1 MTALQPTI
9 NAASAV
15 NLGGDRS
22 QTAAAK
28 AEPAIPAKTWI
39 AVIGATLGA
48 FMAVLNIQIVNASLA
63 DIQGAIG
70 AGIDDG
76 GWISTS
82 YLIAEIVVIPLSG
95 WLAQVF
101 SIRRYL
107 LTNAVL
113 FLLLSVACAF
123 AQDLPQMIVL
133 RAIQGFTG
141 GVLIPMAFTLI
152 ITLLPKSK
160 QPVGLALFALSAT
173 FAPAIGPTIGGYLT
187 ENWGWQFIFY
197 VNLVP
202 GAVMIAMLWFSLEA
216 KPMKLSLLREG
227 DWVGIA
233 TMAIGLSAL
242 QTVLEEGNKDDWFGS
257 AFIVRLSV
265 IAAVALT
272 AFLWIEL
279 TTKKPLLNL
288 RLLLRRNFGFGMLAN
303 FLLGI
308 ALYGSVFI
316 LPVYLS
322 RIQGYNAEQIG
333 MVLAW
338 TGLPQLLL
346 IPLVPRLMKRFDPRL
361 IIGIGFALFAAS
373 NFMNI
378 YMTNDYA
385 TDQLFWPNI
394 VRALGQALVMAP
406 LSAVATAGIEAEN
419 AGSASGLFNMMR
431 NLGGAVGIAVA
442 ADLPDQARAVSLQR
456 ADAVGLDAGTGDP
469 QPDRAV
475 DPIFPQSRRRRSR
488 RSNASRG
495 DRDRR
500 DRAEAGFHSR
510 LQRHILPAR
519 RRADC
524 RTHRNLTAEEA
535 GPSCQRRRTLGL
547 FDQPLPTPPTRR
559 TTMKPRMN
567 FYQAAPDTI
576 KALSALETQIQGSG
590 LEKSLIELVKTRAS
604 QINGCAYCIN
614 MHTEDAR
621 KQGETEQRLYLLNAW
636 RESPLYTDRER
647 AALAWTEALTLIAE
661 THAPDDLYA
670 DVRAHF
676 NEAETVNLTM
686 LIGAIN
692 AWNRLAIAF
701 RAMHPVKVKA
711 AVA

>member
-1 MTALQPTI
+1 MSTLQPTAD
-9 NAASAV
+9 AASAA
-15 NLGGDRS
+15 S
-22 QTAAAK
+22 IPAPAA
-28 AEPAIPAKTWI
+28 PATPAVSAKTWI

-95 WLAQVF
+95 WLARVF
-101 SIRRYL
+101 SVRIYL

-113 FLLLSVACAF
+113 FLVFSAACAL
-123 AQDLPQMIVL
+123 AQDLPQMIAL
-133 RAIQGFTG
+133 RAVQGFTG

-152 ITLLPKSK
+152 ITLLPKAK
-160 QPVGLALFALSAT
+160 QPIGLALFALSAT

-187 ENWGWQFIFY
+187 ENWGWEYIFY

-202 GAVMIAMLWFSLEA
+202 GAVMVGMLYYALEA
-216 KPMKLSLLREG
+216 RPMNLSLLREG
-227 DWVGIA
+227 DWAGIA

-257 AFIVRLSV
+257 PFIVKLSV
-265 IAAVALT
+265 IAGIALS
-272 AFLWIEL
+272 AFIAIEL
-279 TTKKPLLNL
+279 TAKKPLLNL
-288 RLLLRRNFGFGMLAN
+288 GLLARRNFGFGVLAN

-346 IPLVPRLMKRFDPRL
+346 IPLVPRLMQRFDPRL

-406 LSAVATAGIEAEN
+406 LSAVATSGIEPEN
-419 AGSASGLFNMMR
+419 AGSASGLFNMTR
-431 NLGGAVGIAVA
+431 NLGGAVGIALLQTLLTKREQYHSNVLMQSVSLFEHATLSRIEKLTQYFVNHGIVDHA
-442 ADLPDQARAVSLQR
+442 AATHRAVVAIGKIVQKQ
-456 ADAVGLDAGTGDP
+456 A
-469 QPDRAV
+469 
-475 DPIFPQSRRRRSR
+475 F
-488 RSNASRG
+488 
-495 DRDRR
+495 
-500 DRAEAGFHSR
+500 
-510 LQRHILPAR
+510 ILAF
-519 RRADC
+519 
-524 RTHRNLTAEEA
+524 
-535 GPSCQRRRTLGL
+535 S
-547 FDQPLPTPPTRR
+547 
-559 TTMKPRMN
+559 
-567 FYQAAPDTI
+567 DTF
-576 KALSALETQIQGSG
+576 
-590 LEKSLIELVKTRAS
+590 
-604 QINGCAYCIN
+604 
-614 MHTEDAR
+614 
-621 KQGETEQRLYLLNAW
+621 YLLGV
-636 RESPLYTDRER
+636 
-647 AALAWTEALTLIAE
+647 ALIVALVAVLLLKKPGTLAGGG
-661 THAPDDLYA
+661 
-670 DVRAHF
+670 AH
-676 NEAETVNLTM
+676 
-686 LIGAIN
+686 
-692 AWNRLAIAF
+692 
-701 RAMHPVKVKA
+701 
-711 AVA
+711 

>member
-1 MTALQPTI
+1 MTALQPTLD
-9 NAASAV
+9 AASAA
-15 NLGGDRS
+15 NAGELN
-22 QTAAAK
+22 AAA
-28 AEPAIPAKTWI
+28 AAATPAISAKTWI
-39 AVIGATLGA
+39 AVVGANLGA

-101 SIRRYL
+101 SIRKYL

-113 FLLLSVACAF
+113 FLLFSIACAF
-123 AQDLPQMIVL
+123 AQDLPQMIAL
-133 RAIQGFTG
+133 RAVQGFAG

-152 ITLLPKSK
+152 ITLLPKAK
-160 QPVGLALFALSAT
+160 QPIGLAIFAVSAT

-187 ENWGWQFIFY
+187 ENWGWQYIFY

-202 GAVMIAMLWFSLEA
+202 GAVMVAMLYFSLES

-227 DWVGIA
+227 DWAGII

-257 AFIVRLSV
+257 PFIVRLSV
-265 IAAVALT
+265 VAAVSLST
-272 AFLWIEL
+272 FLVIEL
-279 TTKKPLLNL
+279 TSKKPLLNL

-346 IPLVPRLMKRFDPRL
+346 IPLVPRLMRRFDPRF

-431 NLGGAVGIAVA
+431 NLGGAVGIALLQTLLTKREQYHSNVLMQSVSLLEQATRTRIEQLTQYFMSHGIVDHAEASHRALVAIGHVVQKQAFILAFSDTFYLLGAALIVALVA
-442 ADLPDQARAVSLQR
+442 AAMLKKPNHL
-456 ADAVGLDAGTGDP
+456 ADGG
-469 QPDRAV
+469 
-475 DPIFPQSRRRRSR
+475 
-488 RSNASRG
+488 
-495 DRDRR
+495 
-500 DRAEAGFHSR
+500 
-510 LQRHILPAR
+510 
-519 RRADC
+519 
-524 RTHRNLTAEEA
+524 
-535 GPSCQRRRTLGL
+535 
-547 FDQPLPTPPTRR
+547 
-559 TTMKPRMN
+559 
-567 FYQAAPDTI
+567 
-576 KALSALETQIQGSG
+576 
-590 LEKSLIELVKTRAS
+590 
-604 QINGCAYCIN
+604 
-614 MHTEDAR
+614 
-621 KQGETEQRLYLLNAW
+621 
-636 RESPLYTDRER
+636 
-647 AALAWTEALTLIAE
+647 
-661 THAPDDLYA
+661 
-670 DVRAHF
+670 AH
-676 NEAETVNLTM
+676 
-686 LIGAIN
+686 
-692 AWNRLAIAF
+692 
-701 RAMHPVKVKA
+701 
-711 AVA
+711 

>member
-1 MTALQPTI
+1 MTTFQPAL
-9 NAASAV
+9 NAVPAGIGAPKAV
-15 NLGGDRS
+15 ATPG
-22 QTAAAK
+22 K
-28 AEPAIPAKTWI
+28 ATPAISAKTWI

-82 YLIAEIVVIPLSG
+82 YLVAEIVVIPLSG

-101 SIRRYL
+101 SIRIYL

-113 FLLLSVACAF
+113 FLLLSMACAF

-152 ITLLPKSK
+152 ITLLPKAK

-202 GAVMIAMLWFSLEA
+202 GAIMIGMLWFSLQS
-216 KPMKLSLLREG
+216 KPMKLSLLRAG
-227 DWVGIA
+227 DWPGII

-257 AFIVRLSV
+257 PFIVKLSV
-265 IAAVALT
+265 IAAIALT

-279 TTKKPLLNL
+279 TAKKPLLNL
-288 RLLLRRNFGFGMLAN
+288 RLLFRRNFGFGILAN
-303 FLLGI
+303 FLLGV

-322 RIQGYNAEQIG
+322 RIQGYNSEQIG

-361 IIGIGFALFAAS
+361 VIGIGFALFAVS

-385 TDQLFWPNI
+385 ADQLFWPNV
-394 VRALGQALVMAP
+394 VRAVGQALVFAP

-419 AGSASGLFNMMR
+419 AGSASALFNMMR
-431 NLGGAVGIAVA
+431 NLGGAIGIAALQTLLTKREQYHSNV
-442 ADLPDQARAVSLQR
+442 LMQSVSVFEQATRTRIEQLTQYFTNHGVIDR
-456 ADAVGLDAGTGDP
+456 VDAVH
-469 QPDRAV
+469 RAYV
-475 DPIFPQSRRRRSR
+475 
-488 RSNASRG
+488 ALG
-495 DRDRR
+495 
-500 DRAEAGFHSR
+500 
-510 LQRHILPAR
+510 HIV
-519 RRADC
+519 
-524 RTHRNLTAEEA
+524 
-535 GPSCQRRRTLGL
+535 Q
-547 FDQPLPTPPTRR
+547 
-559 TTMKPRMN
+559 K
-567 FYQAAPDTI
+567 QAFILAFSDTF
-576 KALSALETQIQGSG
+576 
-590 LEKSLIELVKTRAS
+590 
-604 QINGCAYCIN
+604 
-614 MHTEDAR
+614 
-621 KQGETEQRLYLLNAW
+621 YLLG
-636 RESPLYTDRER
+636 
-647 AALAWTEALTLIAE
+647 AALIVALMAALLLKK
-661 THAPDDLYA
+661 PDHLESGG
-670 DVRAHF
+670 AH
-676 NEAETVNLTM
+676 
-686 LIGAIN
+686 
-692 AWNRLAIAF
+692 
-701 RAMHPVKVKA
+701 
-711 AVA
+711 